1 MFSTIANKVLG
12 SFILAASRPSSDSKG
27 STGCAL
33 RSTHFMRP
41 IQRPLTPAI
50 HQMTAFKYLEIIPRV
65 SPAAVKKWGCYYGS
79 VREDSAWYE
88 GRGPVA

>member
-1 MFSTIANKVLG
+1 
-12 SFILAASRPSSDSKG
+12 
-27 STGCAL
+27 
-33 RSTHFMRP
+33 MRP
-41 IQRPLTPAI
+41 TQRPLTPAI